1 MRINMLFILSF
12 ITIAACSPNS
22 SETEQSKSPESLLME
37 QQKGDQVIELE
48 AEKKLITDSLTEIEQ
63 THSSLENRAE
73 LEMAQSEKDL
83 ISLAAEKN
91 KLAEQ
96 QLIENAEVEAEKTN
110 ALLNHSGKATDD
122 LPN

>member
-1 MRINMLFILSF
+1 
-12 ITIAACSPNS
+12 
-22 SETEQSKSPESLLME
+22 ME

-83 ISLAAEKN
+83 ISLAAEKR
-91 KLAEQ
+91 KIEEQ
-96 QLIENAEVEAEKTN
+96 QLLESAREKTEKLE
-110 ALLNHSGKATDD
+110 ALLKQTEQ
-122 LPN
+122 

>member
-96 QLIENAEVEAEKTN
+96 QLIENAEVEAEKNN

>member
-22 SETEQSKSPESLLME
+22 SETEQSKNPESLLME
-37 QQKGDQVIELE
+37 QQKHDQAIELE
-48 AEKKLITDSLTEIEQ
+48 TEKKLLTDSLTEMEQ
-63 THSSLENRAE
+63 AHRSLDKLAE
-73 LEMAQSEKDL
+73 LQMAQSEKDL

-96 QLIENAEVEAEKTN
+96 QLIENAEVEAEKNN

>member
-1 MRINMLFILSF
+1 
-12 ITIAACSPNS
+12 
-22 SETEQSKSPESLLME
+22 ME

-96 QLIENAEVEAEKTN
+96 QLIENAEVEAEKNN

>member
-48 AEKKLITDSLTEIEQ
+48 AEKKLITDSHTEIEQ
-63 THSSLENRAE
+63 TLSSLENRAE
-73 LEMAQSEKDL
+73 LEMAQSEQEL
-83 ISLAAEKN
+83 IALAAEKEHI
-91 KLAEQ
+91 AEQ
-96 QLIENAEVEAEKTN
+96 QLVEMARQEAKELN
-110 ALLNHSGKATDD
+110 ALLQQK
-122 LPN
+122 PQP